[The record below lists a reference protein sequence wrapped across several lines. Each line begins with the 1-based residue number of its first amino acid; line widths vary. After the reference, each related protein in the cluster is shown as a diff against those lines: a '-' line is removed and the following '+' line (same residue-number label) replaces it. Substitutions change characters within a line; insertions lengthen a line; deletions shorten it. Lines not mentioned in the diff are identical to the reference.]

1 MLAIERRREIMTIL
15 QKQKS
20 VLVSDLSKRFH
31 VTEETIR
38 RDLEKLEREGLVKR
52 TYGGA
57 VLSESI
63 SIDLPFDV
71 REITNIEEKKAI
83 ASKVSEFIED
93 GDTLMLDSSSTALQ
107 LTEHIKKK
115 KNITVITN
123 SVKMIL
129 ELNGAENVRV
139 ICTGGDLRH
148 SNLSFVGYLSE
159 RAIRSYHVDK
169 AIISCK
175 AVNMEKGIL
184 ESNDSEAY
192 VKRAMVERAQKT
204 YLLLDNSKFDRMS
217 FINITEFDSIHAIF
231 TDKKLSEN
239 WEQFFQEK
247 GIDIIYS

>member
-1 MLAIERRREIMTIL
+1 MTIL